1 MYSISEKGLSLI
13 KSYEGLKLEAYLC
26 PAKVWTIGYG
36 STFYLNNS
44 RVKQGD
50 KLNSINEANSLLL
63 HSLKNYEACVIAGIK
78 NTNINQNQFDALVS
92 FTYNVGCAAFI
103 RSTLLKLIL
112 INPNNELIKNELI
125 KWNKGGGKV
134 LPGLTKRRESE
145 IKLYFS

>member
-78 NTNINQNQFDALVS
+78 NAKINQNQFDALVS
-92 FTYNVGCAAFI
+92 FTYNVGCAGFI

-112 INPNNELIKNELI
+112 INPNNELIKEEFK
-125 KWNKGGGKV
+125 KWNKAGGKV
-134 LPGLTKRRESE
+134 LNGLIKRRKEE
-145 IKLYFS
+145 YELYFS